1 MLPYC
6 LNILHGIST
15 SCAVPPWVA
24 VLLLSPWVAAHA
36 ATDCFPSAGH
46 VIAVPHCFRIVTAF
60 FKYTACTQKPEDIV
74 CCLQGFNMAV
84 RNVSMQLPDSAVKLD
99 QLIQQRINGSLK
111 VSALKLLS
119 CTVQPLHC
127 QMDAECHVRMQHVL
141 PLSAQSMLVWHTWTI
156 PESCSMH
163 LEPGLTIFT
172 RYCSFWMG

>member
-1 MLPYC
+1 MGEDLFSCCLHSMLPYC

-84 RNVSMQLPDSAVKLD
+84 RNVSMQLPDSALKLD

-111 VSALKLLS
+111 VSS
-119 CTVQPLHC
+119 NYCHEQSLHC
-127 QMDAECHVRMQHVL
+127 QMDAECHVRMQYIL
-141 PLSAQSMLVWHTWTI
+141 PLSAQFMLLGHRWTI
-156 PESCSMH
+156 P
-163 LEPGLTIFT
+163 
-172 RYCSFWMG
+172 